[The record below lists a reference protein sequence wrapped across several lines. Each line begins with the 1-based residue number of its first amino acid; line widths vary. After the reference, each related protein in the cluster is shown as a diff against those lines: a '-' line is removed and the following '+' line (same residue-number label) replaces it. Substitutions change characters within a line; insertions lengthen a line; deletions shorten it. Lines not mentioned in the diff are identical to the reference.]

1 MILETADI
9 ANKGRKI
16 LIPLEFSYSDK
27 DNETAPSVV
36 LWPSIVFSCATTLSL
51 IHI

>member
-16 LIPLEFSYSDK
+16 LIPLEISYSDK

-36 LWPSIVFSCATTLSL
+36 L
-51 IHI
+51 